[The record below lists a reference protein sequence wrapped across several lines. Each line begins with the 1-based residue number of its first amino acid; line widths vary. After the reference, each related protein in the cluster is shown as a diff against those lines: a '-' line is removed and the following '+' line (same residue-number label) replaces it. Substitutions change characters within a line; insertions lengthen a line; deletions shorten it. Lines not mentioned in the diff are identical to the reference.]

1 LQIRRLT
8 AADYDGIVKLWSIAN
23 LPYKPKGR
31 DSREAIAAEMKLNPD
46 FFLGAFDEERLVGVA
61 VVSCD
66 SRKGWINRL
75 AVNPDYRRRG
85 IAVDLINECESVI
98 RKRGLKLFCTLIE
111 ESNRPSIRLFKK
123 RGYVEHCDIHYFCKR
138 ESDDV

>member
-1 LQIRRLT
+1 MQIRRLT
-8 AADYDGIVKLWSIAN
+8 AADYDEIVNLWSISN

-31 DSREAIAAEMKLNPD
+31 DGREAIAAEMKLSPD
-46 FFLGAFDEERLVGVA
+46 FFLGAFDEERLIAVA

-75 AVNPDYRRRG
+75 AVNPDYRRCG
-85 IAVDLINECESVI
+85 IAVDLIDECENVI
-98 RKRGLKLFCTLIE
+98 RKRGLKLFCALIE
-111 ESNRPSIRLFKK
+111 ESNRPSTRLFKK
-123 RGYVEHCDIHYFCKR
+123 LGYVEHRDIIYFCKR

>member
-1 LQIRRLT
+1 LQVRRLT
-8 AADYDGIVKLWSIAN
+8 VADYDGIVNLWSIAN
-23 LPYKPKGR
+23 LPYKPEGR

-75 AVNPDYRRRG
+75 AVHPDCRRRG
-85 IAVDLINECESVI
+85 IAVGLIDECESVI
-98 RKRGLKLFCTLIE
+98 RKRGLKLFCALIE
-111 ESNRPSIRLFKK
+111 ESNESSIRLFKK
-123 RGYVEHCDIHYFCKR
+123 RGYVEHRDILYFCKR

>member
-8 AADYDGIVKLWSIAN
+8 ATDYDEIVNLWSIAN

-31 DSREAIAAEMKLNPD
+31 DSKEAIATEMKLNPD
-46 FFLGAFDEERLVGVA
+46 FFLGVFDEEHLIGVA

-66 SRKGWINRL
+66 YRKGWINRL
-75 AVNPDYRRRG
+75 AVHPDCRRRG
-85 IAVDLINECESVI
+85 IAVDLIDECESVI
-98 RKRGLKLFCTLIE
+98 RKRGLKLFCALIE

-123 RGYVEHCDIHYFCKR
+123 RGYVKHRDILYFCKR

>member
-1 LQIRRLT
+1 LQVRRLT
-8 AADYDGIVKLWSIAN
+8 VADYDGIVNLWSIAN
-23 LPYKPKGR
+23 LPYKAKGR
-31 DSREAIAAEMKLNPD
+31 DSREAIAAEIKLNPD

-75 AVNPDYRRRG
+75 AVHPDFRRRG
-85 IAVDLINECESVI
+85 IAVDLIDECESVI
-98 RKRGLKLFCTLIE
+98 RKRGLKLFCALIE
-111 ESNRPSIRLFKK
+111 ESNEPSIRLFKK
-123 RGYVEHCDIHYFCKR
+123 RGYVEHRDILYFCKR

>member
-8 AADYDGIVKLWSIAN
+8 AADYDEIVNLWSISN

-31 DSREAIAAEMKLNPD
+31 DSREAIAAEMKFSPD

-75 AVNPDYRRRG
+75 AVHPDCRRRG
-85 IAVDLINECESVI
+85 IAVDLIDECENVI
-98 RKRGLKLFCTLIE
+98 RKRGLKLFCALIE
-111 ESNRPSIRLFKK
+111 ESNMSSIRLFKK
-123 RGYVEHCDIHYFCKR
+123 LGYVEHRDIIYFCKR

>member
-8 AADYDGIVKLWSIAN
+8 AADYDEIVNLWSIAN

-31 DSREAIAAEMKLNPD
+31 DSREAIAAEMRLNPD
-46 FFLGAFDEERLVGVA
+46 FFLGAFEEERLIGVG

-75 AVNPDYRRRG
+75 AVHPDCRRRG
-85 IAVDLINECESVI
+85 IAVDLIDECESVI
-98 RKRGLKLFCTLIE
+98 RKRGLKLFCALIE

-123 RGYVEHCDIHYFCKR
+123 RGYVKHRDILYFCKR

>member
-8 AADYDGIVKLWSIAN
+8 AADYDEIVNLWSISN

-31 DSREAIAAEMKLNPD
+31 DGREAIAAEMKLSPD
-46 FFLGAFDEERLVGVA
+46 FFLGAFDEERLIAVA

-75 AVNPDYRRRG
+75 AVNPDYRRCG
-85 IAVDLINECESVI
+85 IAVDLIDECENVI
-98 RKRGLKLFCTLIE
+98 RKRGLKLFCALIE
-111 ESNRPSIRLFKK
+111 ESNRPSTRLFKK
-123 RGYVEHCDIHYFCKR
+123 LGYVEHRDIIYFCKR

>member
-1 LQIRRLT
+1 MQIRRLT
-8 AADYDGIVKLWSIAN
+8 AADYDGIVNLWSVST

-46 FFLGAFDEERLVGVA
+46 FFLGAFDEERLVGAA

-75 AVNPDYRRRG
+75 AVHPDCRRRG

-98 RKRGLKLFCTLIE
+98 KKRGLKLFCALIE
-111 ESNRPSIRLFKK
+111 ESNEQSIRLFKK
-123 RGYVEHCDIHYFCKR
+123 RGYVEHRDILYFCKR

>member
-8 AADYDGIVKLWSIAN
+8 AAEHDEIVNLWSIGN

-46 FFLGAFDEERLVGVA
+46 FFLGAFEEERLVGVA

-75 AVNPDYRRRG
+75 AVHPDYRRRG
-85 IAVDLINECESVI
+85 IAVDLIDECESAI
-98 RKRGLKLFCTLIE
+98 RKRGLKLFCALIE
-111 ESNRPSIRLFKK
+111 ESNGPSIRLFKR
-123 RGYVEHCDIHYFCKR
+123 RGYVEHRDIHYFCKR

>member
-1 LQIRRLT
+1 MQIRRLT
-8 AADYDGIVKLWSIAN
+8 AADYDEIVNLWSVAN

-31 DSREAIAAEMKLNPD
+31 DSREAITAEMKLNPD
-46 FFLGAFDEERLVGVA
+46 FFLGAFEEERLVGVA

-75 AVNPDYRRRG
+75 AVHPDCRRRG
-85 IAVDLINECESVI
+85 IAIGLIDECENVI
-98 RKRGLKLFCTLIE
+98 RKRGLKLFCALIE
-111 ESNRPSIRLFKK
+111 ESNLSSIRLFKK
-123 RGYVEHCDIHYFCKR
+123 RGYVEHRDILYFCKR

>member
-1 LQIRRLT
+1 LQVRRLT
-8 AADYDGIVKLWSIAN
+8 VADYDGIVNLWSIAN

-31 DSREAIAAEMKLNPD
+31 DSREAIAAEIKLNPD

-75 AVNPDYRRRG
+75 AVHPDFRRRG
-85 IAVDLINECESVI
+85 IAVDLIDECESAI
-98 RKRGLKLFCTLIE
+98 RKLGLKLFCALIE
-111 ESNRPSIRLFKK
+111 ESNEPSIRLFKK
-123 RGYVEHCDIHYFCKR
+123 RGYVEHRDILYFCKR

>member
-1 LQIRRLT
+1 MQIRRLT
-8 AADYDGIVKLWSIAN
+8 AADYDEIVNLWSIAN

-31 DSREAIAAEMKLNPD
+31 DRREAIAAEMKLSPD

-75 AVNPDYRRRG
+75 AVHPDYRRRG
-85 IAVDLINECESVI
+85 IAVDLIDECENVI
-98 RKRGLKLFCTLIE
+98 RKRGLKLFCALIE
-111 ESNRPSIRLFKK
+111 ESNRSSIRLFKK
-123 RGYVEHCDIHYFCKR
+123 LGYVEHRDIIYFCKR